1 MQCGQSRDA
10 CFFKVRQSGGLGLP
24 KGAKLARFA
33 YAQKFN
39 PIPEVKKPIVGS
51 CRYFALRPGYWSERT

>member
-39 PIPEVKKPIVGS
+39 PIPEVKTNCWFLPLFRAATGLLV
-51 CRYFALRPGYWSERT
+51 